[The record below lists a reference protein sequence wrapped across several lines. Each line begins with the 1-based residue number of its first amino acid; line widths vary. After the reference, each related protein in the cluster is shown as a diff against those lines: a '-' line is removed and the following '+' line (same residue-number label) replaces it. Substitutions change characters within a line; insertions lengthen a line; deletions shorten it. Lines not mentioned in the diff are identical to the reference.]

1 MEIIFVH
8 STNKFSMFPEVNGLC
23 VLHLELQGIDLN
35 PQVVE
40 TSPSSPIFSL
50 AKTVKLKKHEE
61 ERNTCWKKN

>member
-1 MEIIFVH
+1 
-8 STNKFSMFPEVNGLC
+8 MFPEVNGLC